1 MKTSRNFTLIELLV
15 AIGLLMVIVWLVTM
29 AFNNTSKVS
38 QDVTASLDYHAKGRA
53 ILDAL
58 ANDIVNTVQVYKQD
72 DTGTTTF
79 GAVVHLARMNTRYDD
94 GADWGSRHKSASD
107 VVAVRWQF
115 DAGNH
120 TLNRKLYG
128 LPDDVANYDAARLTA
143 IENYADGG
151 NAIAD
156 ANRLTYPDIR
166 GFSIVPST
174 TTYKTVTGE
183 GTIPE
188 YYTVSF
194 WLTNAPNDGTV
205 PDTPADG
212 DDARREPYTW
222 IYFTRQISTR

>member
-1 MKTSRNFTLIELLV
+1 MKSARNFTLIELLV

-72 DTGTTTF
+72 NAGNTTF
-79 GAVVHLARMNTRYDD
+79 GAVVHLARMDTRYDD
-94 GADWGSRHKSASD
+94 GEWGSGHKSASD
-107 VVAVRWQF
+107 VVAVRWKF
-115 DAGNH
+115 NAGNY

-128 LPDDVANYDAARLTA
+128 LPSDDLANYDEARLTA
-143 IENYADGG
+143 IENF
-151 NAIAD
+151 AD
-156 ANRLTYPDIR
+156 AWDATADTNRLTYPDIR
-166 GFSIVPST
+166 DFSIVPSS
-174 TTYKTVTGE
+174 TTYPTVTT

-188 YYTVSF
+188 SYTVSF
-194 WLTNAPNDGTV
+194 WLTNAPPSVAG
-205 PDTPADG
+205 TPAGGG
-212 DDARREPYTW
+212 DKTELEKYTW